1 MNSQSEFQQQ
11 STKASQNAFDFS
23 QVSIAR
29 FSSSE
34 NSVLSTVDPEH
45 TVPDLL
51 QHTSP
56 ESQEETTLLQEQ
68 KYQDGSYVCLD
79 QVSPVYEK
87 SDLEG
92 NEKSVEV
99 HHFESDETS
108 DTMESS
114 SCHESKSSEADISVP
129 ESNQIVCQNIS
140 PLFSPHALERETDEA
155 VSHSVEV
162 NPGVSRVT
170 PDLIKGSPESN
181 QVFLTPEMLS
191 DLDPVPSLQSYR
203 VEKQNLVESS
213 PIIDSTSLQSSTHH
227 EVTIL
232 NQEQYNTNSSPQQR
246 SEPEVD
252 PMIARHTDSHEQH
265 LQLLESPEQKPETLG
280 DHCGD
285 QEDEYSPE
293 EGKVCTQLDLTIEP
307 LIDDSPNFKKDLLSQ
322 SETVDM
328 WIQSETSP
336 FGNSDLSPQTTET
349 VITCQHFD
357 FREKSSELGSAS
369 IKTPLSQE
377 AVVSKG
383 LRRLQSES
391 IISSGTQQLEEKHID
406 RCLSESSEPLM
417 LTLNMNPALKKPV
430 SLEAILAP
438 PLFQDGRG
446 MTLTSK
452 DSRRLLSDSVMSG
465 TTSQKSVSHSV
476 EVNPG
481 VSRVT
486 PDLIKGSPESD
497 QFFLTPEILSDLDPV
512 PLLQSHRVE
521 KHNFVESSPT
531 IDSASLQSSTHHE
544 VTILNQEQYNTNSSP
559 QQRSEPEVDPMID
572 RHTDSH
578 EQHLQL
584 LESPE
589 QKPETLGDHC
599 GDQEDE
605 YSPEEG
611 KVCTQ
616 LDLTIE
622 PLIDDSHNFKKDL
635 LSQSETDAD
644 MWIQSE
650 TPQLSETSPFCNS
663 DLSPQTP
670 ETVITCQ
677 HFDFREKSS
686 ELGSASIKKPL
697 SQEAVVSKGLRRLQS
712 ESIISSATQQFE
724 EKHIDR
730 CLSESSEPLMLT
742 LNMNPA
748 LKKPVSL
755 EAILAPPL
763 SQDGRG
769 MTLTSKDSIRLLSDS
784 VMSGTTSQ
792 KSVSHSVE
800 VNPGVSRVTSDLIK
814 GSPESDQ
821 FFLTPEILSDLDPVP
836 LLQSHRVEK
845 HNFVE
850 SSPTIDSASLQS
862 STHHKVTILSQEQYN
877 TNSSPQQRSEPEV
890 DPMIDR
896 HTDSHEQHLQLLESP
911 EQKPETL
918 GDHCGDQEN
927 EYSPEEGKVCTQLDL
942 TIEPLIDDSHNFKKD
957 LLSQSENDADMW
969 LQSET
974 PQLSETSPFGN
985 SDLSP
990 QTPETVITCQHFD
1003 FREKSSELGSA
1014 SIKKPL
1020 SHEAIVSKG
1029 LRRLQSES
1037 IISSATQ
1044 QFEEKHIDRCLSES
1058 SEPLMLTLN
1067 MNPALKKPVSQ
1078 EAILA
1083 PPLFQDGRGM
1093 TLTSKDSRRLLSDSV
1108 MSGTTSQKSEE
1119 KHSARFL
1126 SDSSEASVFSINS
1139 VLEELQKSVQ
1149 PEQTLSDQPLSS
1161 EMTVSLIFGVS
1172 QDTFPGN
1179 MQSMVEK
1186 ASIDSPKSQIDLS
1199 ENVKLEVTDE
1209 PKPGKVEKPK
1219 HKDLLSINQHDESD
1233 PETFLD
1239 CKQTITDYSEAEED
1253 EPWKGAMVLSNK
1265 VLGSTVHELQQ
1276 QPNVR
1281 SPLGY
1286 KSSHESPRW
1295 SIRSSDSD
1303 DFEDSLIIHE
1313 PNDDAEEKDVYFPCQ
1328 HKRLESSAQNPQELP
1343 PRGGVEYND
1352 DDLRRVS
1359 ILSMTSPS
1367 THPSLSYPDPFPAE

>member
-29 FSSSE
+29 FSSSD

-56 ESQEETTLLQEQ
+56 ESQEETTPLQEQ

-114 SCHESKSSEADISVP
+114 SCHESKYSEADISVP

-191 DLDPVPSLQSYR
+191 DLDPVPSLQSVEKSKKR
-203 VEKQNLVESS
+203 VEN
-213 PIIDSTSLQSSTHH
+213 
-227 EVTIL
+227 
-232 NQEQYNTNSSPQQR
+232 
-246 SEPEVD
+246 
-252 PMIARHTDSHEQH
+252 
-265 LQLLESPEQKPETLG
+265 
-280 DHCGD
+280 
-285 QEDEYSPE
+285 
-293 EGKVCTQLDLTIEP
+293 
-307 LIDDSPNFKKDLLSQ
+307 
-322 SETVDM
+322 
-328 WIQSETSP
+328 
-336 FGNSDLSPQTTET
+336 
-349 VITCQHFD
+349 
-357 FREKSSELGSAS
+357 
-369 IKTPLSQE
+369 
-377 AVVSKG
+377 
-383 LRRLQSES
+383 
-391 IISSGTQQLEEKHID
+391 
-406 RCLSESSEPLM
+406 
-417 LTLNMNPALKKPV
+417 
-430 SLEAILAP
+430 
-438 PLFQDGRG
+438 
-446 MTLTSK
+446 
-452 DSRRLLSDSVMSG
+452 
-465 TTSQKSVSHSV
+465 
-476 EVNPG
+476 
-481 VSRVT
+481 
-486 PDLIKGSPESD
+486 
-497 QFFLTPEILSDLDPV
+497 
-512 PLLQSHRVE
+512 
-521 KHNFVESSPT
+521 HNFVESSPT

-559 QQRSEPEVDPMID
+559 QQCSEPDVDPMID

-605 YSPEEG
+605 YSPEEE

-622 PLIDDSHNFKKDL
+622 PLIDDSPNFKKDLLSQSETDADMWIQSETPQLSETSPFGNSDLSPQTTETVITCQHFDFREKSSELGSASIKKPLSQEAVVSKCLRRLQSESIISSATQHLEEKHIDRCLSESSEPLMLTLNMNPALKKPVSQEAILAPPLSQDDRGMTLTSKDSRRLLSDSIMSGTTSQKSVSHSVEVNPGVSRVTPDLIKGSPESDQVFLTPEMLSDLDPVPSLQSHRVENHNFVESSPTIDSASLQSSTHHEVTILNQEQYNTNSSPQQCSEPDVDPMIDRHTDFHEQHLQLLESPEQKPETLGDHCGDQEDEYSSEEEKVCTQLDLTIEPLIDDSPNFKKDL

-712 ESIISSATQQFE
+712 ESIISSATQQ
-724 EKHIDR
+724 
-730 CLSESSEPLMLT
+730 L
-742 LNMNPA
+742 
-748 LKKPVSL
+748 
-755 EAILAPPL
+755 
-763 SQDGRG
+763 
-769 MTLTSKDSIRLLSDS
+769 
-784 VMSGTTSQ
+784 
-792 KSVSHSVE
+792 
-800 VNPGVSRVTSDLIK
+800 
-814 GSPESDQ
+814 
-821 FFLTPEILSDLDPVP
+821 
-836 LLQSHRVEK
+836 
-845 HNFVE
+845 
-850 SSPTIDSASLQS
+850 
-862 STHHKVTILSQEQYN
+862 
-877 TNSSPQQRSEPEV
+877 
-890 DPMIDR
+890 
-896 HTDSHEQHLQLLESP
+896 
-911 EQKPETL
+911 
-918 GDHCGDQEN
+918 
-927 EYSPEEGKVCTQLDL
+927 
-942 TIEPLIDDSHNFKKD
+942 
-957 LLSQSENDADMW
+957 
-969 LQSET
+969 
-974 PQLSETSPFGN
+974 
-985 SDLSP
+985 
-990 QTPETVITCQHFD
+990 
-1003 FREKSSELGSA
+1003 
-1014 SIKKPL
+1014 
-1020 SHEAIVSKG
+1020 
-1029 LRRLQSES
+1029 
-1037 IISSATQ
+1037 
-1044 QFEEKHIDRCLSES
+1044 EEKHIDRCLSES

-1083 PPLFQDGRGM
+1083 PPLSQDDRGM
-1093 TLTSKDSRRLLSDSV
+1093 TLTSKDSRRLLSDSI

-1126 SDSSEASVFSINS
+1126 SDSSEALVFSINS

-1161 EMTVSLIFGVS
+1161 EMISLILGVS

-1179 MQSMVEK
+1179 TQSMVEK
-1186 ASIDSPKSQIDLS
+1186 ASIESPKSQIDLS

-1233 PETFLD
+1233 PETFFD
-1239 CKQTITDYSEAEED
+1239 CKQTIADYSEAEED

-1328 HKRLESSAQNPQELP
+1328 HKRLESSAQKPQELP
-1343 PRGGVEYND
+1343 PRGGAEYND

>member
-56 ESQEETTLLQEQ
+56 ESQEETTPLQEQ

-114 SCHESKSSEADISVP
+114 SCHESKYSEADISVP

-191 DLDPVPSLQSYR
+191 DLDPVPSLQSVEKSKKR
-203 VEKQNLVESS
+203 VEN
-213 PIIDSTSLQSSTHH
+213 
-227 EVTIL
+227 
-232 NQEQYNTNSSPQQR
+232 
-246 SEPEVD
+246 
-252 PMIARHTDSHEQH
+252 
-265 LQLLESPEQKPETLG
+265 
-280 DHCGD
+280 
-285 QEDEYSPE
+285 
-293 EGKVCTQLDLTIEP
+293 
-307 LIDDSPNFKKDLLSQ
+307 
-322 SETVDM
+322 
-328 WIQSETSP
+328 
-336 FGNSDLSPQTTET
+336 
-349 VITCQHFD
+349 
-357 FREKSSELGSAS
+357 
-369 IKTPLSQE
+369 
-377 AVVSKG
+377 
-383 LRRLQSES
+383 
-391 IISSGTQQLEEKHID
+391 
-406 RCLSESSEPLM
+406 
-417 LTLNMNPALKKPV
+417 
-430 SLEAILAP
+430 
-438 PLFQDGRG
+438 
-446 MTLTSK
+446 
-452 DSRRLLSDSVMSG
+452 
-465 TTSQKSVSHSV
+465 
-476 EVNPG
+476 
-481 VSRVT
+481 
-486 PDLIKGSPESD
+486 
-497 QFFLTPEILSDLDPV
+497 
-512 PLLQSHRVE
+512 
-521 KHNFVESSPT
+521 HNFVESSPT

-559 QQRSEPEVDPMID
+559 QQCSEPDVDPMID
-572 RHTDSH
+572 RRTDSH

-589 QKPETLGDHC
+589 QKPETLGDHS

-611 KVCTQ
+611 KLCTQ

-622 PLIDDSHNFKKDL
+622 PLIDDSHDFKRDL

-650 TPQLSETSPFCNS
+650 TPHLSETSPFCNS

-712 ESIISSATQQFE
+712 ESIISSATQQLE

-730 CLSESSEPLMLT
+730 CFSESSEPLMLT
-742 LNMNPA
+742 LN
-748 LKKPVSL
+748 
-755 EAILAPPL
+755 I
-763 SQDGRG
+763 
-769 MTLTSKDSIRLLSDS
+769 
-784 VMSGTTSQ
+784 
-792 KSVSHSVE
+792 
-800 VNPGVSRVTSDLIK
+800 
-814 GSPESDQ
+814 
-821 FFLTPEILSDLDPVP
+821 
-836 LLQSHRVEK
+836 
-845 HNFVE
+845 
-850 SSPTIDSASLQS
+850 
-862 STHHKVTILSQEQYN
+862 
-877 TNSSPQQRSEPEV
+877 
-890 DPMIDR
+890 
-896 HTDSHEQHLQLLESP
+896 
-911 EQKPETL
+911 
-918 GDHCGDQEN
+918 
-927 EYSPEEGKVCTQLDL
+927 
-942 TIEPLIDDSHNFKKD
+942 
-957 LLSQSENDADMW
+957 
-969 LQSET
+969 
-974 PQLSETSPFGN
+974 
-985 SDLSP
+985 
-990 QTPETVITCQHFD
+990 
-1003 FREKSSELGSA
+1003 
-1014 SIKKPL
+1014 
-1020 SHEAIVSKG
+1020 
-1029 LRRLQSES
+1029 
-1037 IISSATQ
+1037 
-1044 QFEEKHIDRCLSES
+1044 
-1058 SEPLMLTLN
+1058 
-1067 MNPALKKPVSQ
+1067 NPALKKPVSQ

-1083 PPLFQDGRGM
+1083 PLLSQDDRGM
-1093 TLTSKDSRRLLSDSV
+1093 TLTSKDSRRLLSDSI

-1126 SDSSEASVFSINS
+1126 SDSSEALVFSINS

-1161 EMTVSLIFGVS
+1161 EMISLILGVS

-1186 ASIDSPKSQIDLS
+1186 ASIESPKSQIDLS

-1233 PETFLD
+1233 PETFFD
-1239 CKQTITDYSEAEED
+1239 CKQTIADYSEAEED

-1276 QPNVR
+1276 QTNVR

-1343 PRGGVEYND
+1343 PRGGAEYND